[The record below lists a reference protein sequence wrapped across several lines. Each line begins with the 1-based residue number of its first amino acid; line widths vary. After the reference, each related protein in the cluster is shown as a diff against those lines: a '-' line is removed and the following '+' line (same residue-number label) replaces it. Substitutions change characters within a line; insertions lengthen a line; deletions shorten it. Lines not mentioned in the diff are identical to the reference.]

1 MSDEHPS
8 HTPSRTSW
16 RQRLRHLFHSAPHD
30 RNDFRQMLRD
40 ARQRKII
47 DSDVAGIVEGALTV
61 SELQV
66 REVMVPRTQMAVVNQ
81 EDSPET
87 YLRQIIESGHS
98 RFPVFGEGPDDVL
111 GILLAKDL
119 LVRALDRDAAPVPL
133 EKLLRPAT
141 FVPESKR
148 LNVLL
153 REFRESRNHM
163 AIVINEYGNVSGLI
177 TIEDVLE
184 EIVGEIEDEYDIE
197 ENEHIHQLSEDEY
210 MIKALMP
217 IELFNNCFKARLPDD
232 EFDTVGG
239 LVIHTFGHL
248 PKRNEE
254 TTLNGFRFRVL
265 SADKRRIH
273 LLRMQILPAAP
284 ASE

>member
-1 MSDEHPS
+1 MSDPDHSSHPR
-8 HTPSRTSW
+8 PSLL
-16 RQRLRHLFHSAPHD
+16 QRLRQW
-30 RNDFRQMLRD
+30 RQPRANSRQDIRQLLRD
-40 ARQRKII
+40 ARHRKVI
-47 DSDVAGIVEGALTV
+47 DTDVLGIMEGALTV

-66 REVMVPRTQMAVVNQ
+66 REVMVPRTQMTVVNADDTPQ
-81 EDSPET
+81 S
-87 YLRQIIESGHS
+87 YLKQIIESGHS
-98 RFPVFGEGPDDVL
+98 RFPVLGEGPDEVL

-119 LVRALDRDAAPVPL
+119 LVQILHQDAPATPL

-153 REFRESRNHM
+153 REFRENRNHM
-163 AIVINEYGNVSGLI
+163 AIVVNEYGNISGLV

-197 ENEHIHQLSEDEY
+197 ENEYIHQLSDDEY
-210 MIKALMP
+210 MIKAVIP

-232 EFDTVGG
+232 EFDTIGG
-239 LVIHTFGHL
+239 LVIHTLGHL

-254 TTLNGFRFRVL
+254 TTLGEFRFRVL

-273 LLRMQILPAAP
+273 LLRMQILPSAET
-284 ASE
+284 SE

>member
-1 MSDEHPS
+1 MSDPEHSS
-8 HTPSRTSW
+8 HKRPGLL
-16 RQRLRHLFHSAPHD
+16 QRLRQWHQPRANS
-30 RNDFRQMLRD
+30 RQDIRQLLRD
-40 ARQRKII
+40 ARHRKVI
-47 DSDVAGIVEGALTV
+47 DTDVLGIMEGALTV

-66 REVMVPRTQMAVVNQ
+66 REVMVPRTQMTVVNA
-81 EDSPET
+81 EDTPQS
-87 YLRQIIESGHS
+87 YLKQIIESGHS
-98 RFPVFGEGPDDVL
+98 RFPVLGEGPDEVL

-119 LVRALDRDAAPVPL
+119 LVQILHQDAPATPL

-153 REFRESRNHM
+153 REFRENRNHM
-163 AIVINEYGNVSGLI
+163 AIVVNEYGNISGLV

-184 EIVGEIEDEYDIE
+184 EIVGEIEDEYDVE
-197 ENEHIHQLSEDEY
+197 ENEYIHQLSDDEY
-210 MIKALMP
+210 MIKAVIP

-232 EFDTVGG
+232 EFDTIGG
-239 LVIHTFGHL
+239 LVIHTLGHL

-254 TTLNGFRFRVL
+254 TTLGEFRFRVL

-273 LLRMQILPAAP
+273 LLRMQILPSAEAP
-284 ASE
+284 E